1 MNNKLSTTLFL
12 TILFFCPM
20 LFGQITIN
28 QGDALI
34 NNGDVSRS
42 TTMTAFPTLVL
53 DWEALSSGSGGGHT
67 WDFSNVPFDFGAY
80 VSTVIPANTAPSN
93 SRFPGATKAWRTD
106 FVSSWTYFS
115 TPPNQIVLHGTISTY
130 GVTPD
135 TIAIIFD
142 APYVQTQF
150 PITGNSNWISKW
162 QYSLQNF
169 DFNDSLL
176 NTSTTK
182 DSIRWVCDAWGTI
195 KYKSKQSAALRLK
208 GTMYITSTITYPIQ
222 GVAPIVTTST
232 IDHIQFMTLDY
243 DGGGVYV
250 TRNVTPSGT
259 FYSGSADFRFVQA
272 TTPVYEVSSTALPSD
287 FTLEQNSPNPFNPET
302 SIDYS
307 IAESVPVKFEVFD
320 ILGRTVW
327 HEDFGTQAAGSYKI
341 HWRGYDNSNE
351 ALPSGVYFYRLTAG
365 ERAETKKMMLLK

>member
-1 MNNKLSTTLFL
+1 MASVLLTTLV
-12 TILFFCPM
+12 FCPV

-28 QGDALI
+28 QSDAPI

-42 TTMTAFPTLVL
+42 TTMSIFPTLTL
-53 DWEALSSGSGGGHT
+53 DWDGLSSGSGGGHT
-67 WDFSNVPFDFGAY
+67 WDFTDVTFDFGAY

-115 TPPNQIVLHGTISTY
+115 TPPNQIVQHGTISTY
-130 GVTPD
+130 GVAPD
-135 TIAIIFD
+135 TIAIVFD

-150 PITGNSNWISKW
+150 PVTGNSNWISKW
-162 QYSLQNF
+162 QFSLDNF
-169 DFNDSLL
+169 DNNDSLL
-176 NTSTTK
+176 FTSTTK
-182 DSIRWVCDAWGTI
+182 DSVRWVCDAWGTI

-208 GTMYITSTITYPIQ
+208 GTMFITSTITYPIP
-222 GVAPIVTTST
+222 GVPPIVTTST
-232 IDHIQFMTLDY
+232 ADHLQFMTLDY

-250 TRNVTPSGT
+250 TRNVTPGGT

-272 TTPVYEVSSTALPSD
+272 TTPVYEISSTALPSG
-287 FTLEQNSPNPFNPET
+287 FTVGQNSPNPFNPET

-307 IAESVPVKFEVFD
+307 IAASVPVKFEVFD

-327 HEDFGTQAAGSYKI
+327 EENFGIQAAGNYQI
-341 HWRGYDNSNE
+341 QWRGRDSSNN
-351 ALPSGVYFYRLTAG
+351 ALPSGVYLYRLTAG
-365 ERAETKKMMLLK
+365 ENAETRKMMLLK